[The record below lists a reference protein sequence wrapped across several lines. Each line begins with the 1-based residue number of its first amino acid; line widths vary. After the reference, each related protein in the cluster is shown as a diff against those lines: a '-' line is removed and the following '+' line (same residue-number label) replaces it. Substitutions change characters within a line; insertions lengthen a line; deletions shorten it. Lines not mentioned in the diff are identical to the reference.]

1 MKTKKII
8 LLLLFVLVFIGSTTT
23 FFVGVKARLDAEAGQ
38 DVTVIDSYVC
48 KSSAQAMFISWT
60 QYNDNKIIGR
70 LQITI
75 NSKEGLT
82 TSKHSF
88 KGIIDGNQVSL
99 SFTSSALTEG
109 GKVYTAKLEGAN
121 TLVLL
126 WPSTNGAID
135 SLYFNRGNF
144 EDFNKAIQELGPS

>member
-1 MKTKKII
+1 M
-8 LLLLFVLVFIGSTTT
+8 
-23 FFVGVKARLDAEAGQ
+23 KARLDAEAGQ
-38 DVTVIDSYVC
+38 EVTVIKGYVC
-48 KSSAQAMFISWT
+48 KSSAQAMFIHWT
-60 QYNDNKIIGR
+60 QDKDNKIIGR

-75 NSKEGLT
+75 NTKEGLT
-82 TSKHSF
+82 TINHDF
-88 KGIIDGNQVSL
+88 NGIIDGNQVSL

-126 WPSTNGAID
+126 WPSTNGTID